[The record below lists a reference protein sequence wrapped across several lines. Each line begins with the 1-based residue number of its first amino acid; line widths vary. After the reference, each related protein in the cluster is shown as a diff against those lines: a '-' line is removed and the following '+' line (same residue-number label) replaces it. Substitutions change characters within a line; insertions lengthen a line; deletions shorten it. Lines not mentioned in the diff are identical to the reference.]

1 MKSRQTILAID
12 DSLQIC
18 QQIEKVLKSDE
29 LEIDKAYTAKTALEK
44 LEELQPDLILLD
56 VVP

>member
-12 DSLQIC
+12 DSLLIC

-29 LEIDKAYTAKTALEK
+29 LEIHKAYTAKTALEK
-44 LEELQPDLILLD
+44 LEEAAT
-56 VVP
+56 

>member
-18 QQIEKVLKSDE
+18 QQIEKVLKGDE
-29 LEIDKAYTAKTALEK
+29 LEIHKAYTAKTALEK